1 MVWAGMQGA
10 VFGWTVACGSFVVS
24 QWVTKEIANPGISI
38 AKLKHVETWSSQA
51 LDAFNIEIIFPWW
64 VVTGSIQ
71 ELDVLNIERILLL
84 VVIPLVDSHKESSSA

>member
-1 MVWAGMQGA
+1 MCVGGRGRQAGRLSEREA
-10 VFGWTVACGSFVVS
+10 SEEEA